1 MKIGMV
7 ALSLFT
13 AFGMSSYTLANETD
27 TAAKELGHFY
37 AGVDVGFYNE
47 TKLEYR
53 GMKIEDSSDLADL
66 SYNLV
71 GGYEFN
77 THDVVKLGLEAEYRK
92 IGKVNFAQMVDIE
105 GQAFFVNVKPK
116 FIVKGDVLDLYV
128 SLLAG
133 VGSMDM
139 DMKIKALGFSASK
152 SETAY
157 QIGGE
162 FGAIITDN
170 IDVHIGYRSAHIE
183 IESIDVSSKTAY
195 IGARYHF

>member
-1 MKIGMV
+1 MKSSMV
-7 ALSLFT
+7 ALSLFSIF
-13 AFGMSSYTLANETD
+13 AMNSYALASD
-27 TAAKELGHFY
+27 KEDPSKQLGQFY
-37 AGVDVGFYNE
+37 IGADIGLYNE
-47 TKLEYR
+47 TELEFPNNA
-53 GMKIEDSSDLADL
+53 IEDSSGLSDL

-92 IGKVNFAQMVDIE
+92 VGKVSYSDSMDIE

-139 DMKIKALGFSASK
+139 DVKMSGVSESK
-152 SETAY
+152 SEAAY
-157 QIGGE
+157 QVGAE
-162 FGAIITDN
+162 LGAIVSDN
-170 IDVHIGYRSAHIE
+170 IDIHLGYRNARVE
-183 IESIDVSSKTAY
+183 IDSLDVSSQTAY
-195 IGARYHF
+195 VGARYKF

>member
-1 MKIGMV
+1 MKISMI
-7 ALSLFT
+7 ALSFFT
-13 AFGMSSYTLANETD
+13 ALSISSHAFASDNENSPR
-27 TAAKELGHFY
+27 KNGHFY

-47 TKLEYR
+47 TELEYR
-53 GMKIEDSSDLADL
+53 DSAIEDSSDLSDF

-92 IGKVNFAQMVDIE
+92 IGKVNYSDVMDVE
-105 GQAFFVNVKPK
+105 GQAFFVNIKPK

-139 DMKIKALGFSASK
+139 EAKAFGMSG
-152 SETAY
+152 SESEAAY
-157 QIGGE
+157 QVGGE
-162 FGAIITDN
+162 LGAIITDH
-170 IDVHIGYRSAHIE
+170 IDIHLGYRNARVE
-183 IESIDVSSKTAY
+183 IDSVDVSSQTAY

>member
-1 MKIGMV
+1 MKISTI

-13 AFGMSSYTLANETD
+13 AFFGISSQALASENENSPR
-27 TAAKELGHFY
+27 EHGHFY
-37 AGVDVGFYNE
+37 AGVDIGFYNE
-47 TKLEYR
+47 TELEYR
-53 GMKIEDSSDLADL
+53 GSAIEDSSDLSDF

-92 IGKVNFAQMVDIE
+92 IGKVNYNDLMDIE
-105 GQAFFVNVKPK
+105 GQAFFVNIKPK

-139 DMKIKALGFSASK
+139 DVKMSGSSESK
-152 SETAY
+152 SEAAY
-157 QIGGE
+157 QVGAE
-162 FGAIITDN
+162 LGAIVSDN
-170 IDVHIGYRSAHIE
+170 IDIHLGYRNARVE
-183 IESIDVSSKTAY
+183 IYDVDVSSQTAY
-195 IGARYHF
+195 IGARYKF

>member
-13 AFGMSSYTLANETD
+13 AFGMSSYALANEND

-47 TKLEYR
+47 TELEYR
-53 GMKIEDSSDLADL
+53 GSKIEDSSDLADL

-92 IGKVNFAQMVDIE
+92 IGKVNFAQMMDME

-133 VGSMDM
+133 VGSIDTE
-139 DMKIKALGFSASK
+139 IKAFGLSASE
-152 SETAY
+152 SEAAY

>member
-1 MKIGMV
+1 MKISMI

-13 AFGMSSYTLANETD
+13 TFGISSHALASENENSPREHD
-27 TAAKELGHFY
+27 HFY
-37 AGVDVGFYNE
+37 AGVDIGFYNE
-47 TKLEYR
+47 TELEDR
-53 GMKIEDSSDLADL
+53 SSAIEDSSDLSDL

-77 THDVVKLGLEAEYRK
+77 THDVVKLGLEAEYRQ
-92 IGKVNFAQMVDIE
+92 IGKVNFNDVMDIE
-105 GQAFFVNVKPK
+105 GQAFFVNIKPK
-116 FIVKGDVLDLYV
+116 FIVKGDVVDLYV

-139 DMKIKALGFSASK
+139 EVKAKGISDSK
-152 SETAY
+152 SETGY

-162 FGAIITDN
+162 LGAIVTDN
-170 IDVHIGYRSAHIE
+170 IDIHLGYRNARVE
-183 IESIDVSSKTAY
+183 IDSIDVSSQTAY

>member
-1 MKIGMV
+1 MKISMI

-13 AFGMSSYTLANETD
+13 TFGISSHALASENENSPR
-27 TAAKELGHFY
+27 EHGHFY
-37 AGVDVGFYNE
+37 AGVDIGFYNE
-47 TKLEYR
+47 TELEDR
-53 GMKIEDSSDLADL
+53 GSAIEDSSDLSDL

-77 THDVVKLGLEAEYRK
+77 THDVVKLGLEAEYRQ
-92 IGKVNFAQMVDIE
+92 IGKVNFNDVMDIE
-105 GQAFFVNVKPK
+105 GQAFFVNIKPK
-116 FIVKGDVLDLYV
+116 FIVKGDVVDLYV

-139 DMKIKALGFSASK
+139 EVKALGISDSK
-152 SETAY
+152 SETGY

-162 FGAIITDN
+162 LGAIVTDN
-170 IDVHIGYRSAHIE
+170 IDIHLGYRNARVE
-183 IESIDVSSKTAY
+183 IDSIDVSSQTAY

>member
-1 MKIGMV
+1 MKISMI

-13 AFGMSSYTLANETD
+13 VFGVSSHVFASDNENSPR
-27 TAAKELGHFY
+27 KHGHFY

-47 TKLEYR
+47 TELEYR
-53 GMKIEDSSDLADL
+53 GSAIEDSSDLSDF

-92 IGKVNFAQMVDIE
+92 IGKVNYSDVMDVE
-105 GQAFFVNVKPK
+105 GQAFFINIKPK

-139 DMKIKALGFSASK
+139 EAKAFGMSG
-152 SETAY
+152 SESEAAY
-157 QIGGE
+157 QVGGE
-162 FGAIITDN
+162 LGAIVTDN
-170 IDVHIGYRSAHIE
+170 IDIHLGYRNARVE
-183 IESIDVSSKTAY
+183 IDSVDVSSQTAY

>member
-1 MKIGMV
+1 MKISMI

-13 AFGMSSYTLANETD
+13 TFGISSHALASENENSPR
-27 TAAKELGHFY
+27 EHGHFY
-37 AGVDVGFYNE
+37 AGVDIGFYNE
-47 TKLEYR
+47 TELEDR
-53 GMKIEDSSDLADL
+53 GSAIEDSSDLSDL

-77 THDVVKLGLEAEYRK
+77 THDVVKLGLEAEYRQ
-92 IGKVNFAQMVDIE
+92 IGKVNFNDVMDIE
-105 GQAFFVNVKPK
+105 GQAYFVNIKPK
-116 FIVKGDVLDLYV
+116 FIVKGDVIDLYV

-139 DMKIKALGFSASK
+139 EVRALGVSDSK
-152 SETAY
+152 SETGY

-162 FGAIITDN
+162 LGAIVTDN
-170 IDVHIGYRSAHIE
+170 IDIHLGYRNARVE
-183 IESIDVSSKTAY
+183 IDSIDVSSQTAY

>member
-1 MKIGMV
+1 M
-7 ALSLFT
+7 LT
-13 AFGMSSYTLANETD
+13 P
-27 TAAKELGHFY
+27 HF
-37 AGVDVGFYNE
+37 
-47 TKLEYR
+47 
-53 GMKIEDSSDLADL
+53 ADL
-66 SYNLV
+66 V
-71 GGYEFN
+71 HHHF
-77 THDVVKLGLEAEYRK
+77 
-92 IGKVNFAQMVDIE
+92 IE

-133 VGSMDM
+133 VGSIDTE
-139 DMKIKALGFSASK
+139 IKAFGLSASE
-152 SETAY
+152 SEAAY
-157 QIGGE
+157 QIGGK

>member
-1 MKIGMV
+1 MKISMI

-13 AFGMSSYTLANETD
+13 AFGVSSHAFASDNENSSR
-27 TAAKELGHFY
+27 ENGHFY

-47 TKLEYR
+47 TELEYR
-53 GMKIEDSSDLADL
+53 GSAIEDSSDLSDF

-92 IGKVNFAQMVDIE
+92 IGKVNYSDVMDVE
-105 GQAFFVNVKPK
+105 GQAFFVNIKPK

-139 DMKIKALGFSASK
+139 EAKAFGMSG
-152 SETAY
+152 SESEAAY
-157 QIGGE
+157 QVGGE
-162 FGAIITDN
+162 LGAIVTDK
-170 IDVHIGYRSAHIE
+170 IDIHLGYRNARVE
-183 IESIDVSSKTAY
+183 IDSVDVSSQTAY

>member
-1 MKIGMV
+1 MKSSMV
-7 ALSLFT
+7 ALSLFSIF
-13 AFGMSSYTLANETD
+13 AMNSYALASD
-27 TAAKELGHFY
+27 KEDPSKQLSQFY
-37 AGVDVGFYNE
+37 IGADIGLYNE
-47 TKLEYR
+47 TELEFPSNA
-53 GMKIEDSSDLADL
+53 IEDSSDLSDL

-92 IGKVNFAQMVDIE
+92 VGKVSYSDSMDIE

-139 DMKIKALGFSASK
+139 DVKMSGISESK
-152 SETAY
+152 SEAAY
-157 QIGGE
+157 QVGAE
-162 FGAIITDN
+162 LGAIVSDN
-170 IDVHIGYRSAHIE
+170 IDIHLGYRNARVE
-183 IESIDVSSKTAY
+183 IDSVDVSSQTAY
-195 IGARYHF
+195 VGARYKF

>member
-1 MKIGMV
+1 MKISTI

-13 AFGMSSYTLANETD
+13 AFFGISSQALASENENSPR
-27 TAAKELGHFY
+27 EHGHFY
-37 AGVDVGFYNE
+37 AGVDIGFYNE
-47 TKLEYR
+47 TELEYR
-53 GMKIEDSSDLADL
+53 GSDLSDF

-92 IGKVNFAQMVDIE
+92 IGKVNYNDLMDIE
-105 GQAFFVNVKPK
+105 GQAFFVNIKPK

-139 DMKIKALGFSASK
+139 EAKAFGVSDSK
-152 SETAY
+152 SEAAY
-157 QIGGE
+157 QVGAE
-162 FGAIITDN
+162 LGAIVTDN
-170 IDVHIGYRSAHIE
+170 IDIHIGYRFANVE
-183 IESIDVSSKTAY
+183 IESIDVSPQTAY
-195 IGARYHF
+195 LGARYHF